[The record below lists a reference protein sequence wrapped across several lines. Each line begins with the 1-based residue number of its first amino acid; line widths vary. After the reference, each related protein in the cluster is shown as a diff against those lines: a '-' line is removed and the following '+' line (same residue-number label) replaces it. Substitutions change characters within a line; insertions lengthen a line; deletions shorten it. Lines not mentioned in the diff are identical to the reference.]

1 MRQSWIYDE
10 LGKLDAF
17 MTNALHGNSKECW
30 IYVSRK
36 GKKKQGPQKLY
47 ENPMKFWVSC
57 DRPMPTSSQ
66 RKKMAWVQVWL
77 TLLLIVF
84 DGLGER
90 KKNKNECLKIFKY
103 CLISRL
109 KPSLHVWHFFPFC
122 IFLDPDVHG
131 GIHIRTALSMG
142 LQWSGYFFFSV
153 IY

>member
-66 RKKMAWVQVWL
+66 RKK
-77 TLLLIVF
+77 
-84 DGLGER
+84 
-90 KKNKNECLKIFKY
+90 NKNECLKIFKY